1 MTQKLIYCL
10 FFGAGLG
17 IFNAILR
24 SHQFDYQFLALG
36 LLIFAID
43 QAKMAVLDL
52 NNIAIAKTKIQDP
65 RLDQFYFITISTIT
79 LELTGFYLAVFQ
91 LGWGI
96 LLVLGSQVWFNLL
109 VNIRLQPNDVNPI
122 QNKPISEKVGVLLAD
137 IVGMILIGVWMIPVA
152 PLTIVITLWTIAIA
166 YAGIK
171 LFQAIQVKRS
181 VNLKA

>member
-1 MTQKLIYCL
+1 MSQQLIYCL

-17 IFNAILR
+17 ILNSILQ
-24 SHQFDYQFLALG
+24 SHQFDHQFLALG

-52 NNIAIAKTKIQDP
+52 NNIAIAKTKVDDP
-65 RLDQFYFITISTIT
+65 RLDQFYVVTISTIA
-79 LELTGFYLAVFQ
+79 LELMGFYLAAFQ

-109 VNIRLQPNDVNPI
+109 INIRIQPNEINPI
-122 QNKPISEKVGVLLAD
+122 QDKPISEKVGVLLAD
-137 IVGMILIGVWMIPVA
+137 IVGMILIGIWMIPIA
-152 PLTIVITLWTIAIA
+152 PLTIVITLWTIAIT

-171 LFQAIQVKRS
+171 VFQAFQVKRS
-181 VNLKA
+181 VNFKA